1 MKQLLVRKGKIIV
14 EDVPMHVPNLNNVL
28 VKVAYSCISPGTEMT
43 TVKGSGEPLYKRL
56 IKKPEYLKKAYDLI
70 KQKGLVQAK
79 SVLKGKV
86 DAAYPIG
93 YSASGIVVAVGK
105 NVTGFVPG
113 DKVAC
118 AGAGH
123 ANHAEYIDVPVNL
136 VVRLS
141 DAIDLA
147 EASTVTLG
155 AIALQGVRRT
165 NPTLGER
172 IVVFGLGILGQLTVQ
187 LLKNNGCY
195 VIGVDVNA
203 HRVNMA
209 LKNGM
214 DIGINAN
221 EDETIERVLKHS
233 DNFGADAVIITAAAS
248 GDSIIDQAMKMC
260 RKKGRVVLVGS
271 VSLAFSREDFYKKE
285 IDFLIST
292 SYGPGRYDDTYEDE
306 GIDYPFAYVRWT
318 ENRNMEEYLR
328 LLQQRRILISDYIN
342 GSYTINNAPEVYE
355 NLVQGKLKDM
365 LIILAYPFAEL
376 HAKVDTTIKIAGSN
390 NRLGKVNVAV
400 IGAGGFAQST
410 HLPNLNHLSSDF
422 SIHTILNRNGSNAV
436 TVAKQFGAK
445 FATTNYSEVL
455 SNDEVSLVLICTRHD
470 LHAGMTI
477 EALRSG
483 KHVFVEKPLA
493 INEEELLQIQEFY
506 NSNVVNKPL
515 LMTGFNRRFSEAA
528 TKIKKIIE
536 KSTTP
541 LIINY
546 RMNAGFIAPEFW
558 VHRKEG
564 GGRNIGEACHIYDLF
579 NFLIGDRCESVVASA
594 IDPIGKQW
602 NRNDNFVVILK
613 YANGSV
619 CTLTYTSMG
628 DNFVPKEICD
638 IYFDGQIIQMNNFN
652 EFIHYGTKGKKL
664 TSCKGKGHLEELEV
678 LRDALI
684 NNKKWPISLKDQLSA
699 TRISFE
705 VENQILNCL

>member
-1 MKQLLVRKGKIIV
+1 MKQLLVKKGKIIV
-14 EDVPMHVPNLNNVL
+14 EQVPTPVVDPNHVL

-56 IKKPEYLKKAYDLI
+56 IKKPEYLKKVYDLI
-70 KQKGLVQAK
+70 KEKGLVQAK
-79 SVLKGKV
+79 SLLKGKV
-86 DAAYPIG
+86 EAAYPIG
-93 YSASGIVVAVGK
+93 YSASGIVVAVGQ
-105 NVTGFVPG
+105 NVTGFLPG

-136 VVRLS
+136 VVKLS
-141 DAIDLA
+141 DAIDLS

-165 NPTLGER
+165 NPTIGER

-187 LLKNNGCY
+187 LLKNNGST
-195 VIGVDVNA
+195 VIGIDVDQ

-214 DIGINAN
+214 DIGINAIEN
-221 EDETIERVLKHS
+221 ESIERVLKHT

-292 SYGPGRYDDTYEDE
+292 SYGPGRYDDTYEEE

-328 LLQQRRILISDYIN
+328 LVQQKRILISDYVN
-342 GSYTINNAPEVYE
+342 GSFTVNDAPEVYE
-355 NLVQGKLKDM
+355 NLVQGKLRDM
-365 LIILAYPFAEL
+365 LIILAYPFANEQS
-376 HAKVDTTIKIAGSN
+376 KEGTTIQIAGSYN
-390 NRLGKVNVAV
+390 QSGIINVAL

-410 HLPNLNHLSSDF
+410 HLPNINHLSSDF

-445 FATTNYSEVL
+445 NATTNYREVL
-455 SNDEVSLVLICTRHD
+455 NDEEVCLVLICTRHD
-470 LHAGMTI
+470 LHANMTI

-493 INEEELLQIQEFY
+493 MNEEELREIEVFY
-506 NSNVVNKPL
+506 HSNVTNKPL
-515 LMTGFNRRFSEAA
+515 LMTGFNRRFSDAA
-528 TKIKKIIE
+528 VKMKKIIE
-536 KSTTP
+536 SSTTP

-546 RMNAGFIAPEFW
+546 RMNAGFIPPEFW
-558 VHRKEG
+558 VHGREG

-579 NFLIGDRCESVVASA
+579 NFLTGHRCESVVATA
-594 IDPIGKQW
+594 IDPTGKQW
-602 NRNDNFVVILK
+602 NRNDNFVAVLK
-613 YANGSV
+613 YENGSI

-628 DNFVPKEICD
+628 DKSVPKETCD
-638 IYFDGQIIQMNNFN
+638 IYFDGQIIQMNNFK
-652 EFIHYGTKGKKL
+652 EFIHYGAKGKKL
-664 TSCKGKGHLEELEV
+664 TSCNSKGHLEELEA

-684 NNKKWPISLKDQLSA
+684 KNMQWPISLEDQLSA

-705 VENQILNCL
+705 VENQIFNR

>member
-1 MKQLLVRKGKIIV
+1 MKQLLVKKGKIII
-14 EDVPMHVPNLNNVL
+14 EQVPTPIVDPNHVL

-43 TVKGSGEPLYKRL
+43 TVKGSGESIYKRL

-70 KQKGLVQAK
+70 KEKGLVQAK
-79 SVLKGKV
+79 SLLKGKV
-86 DAAYPIG
+86 EAAYPIG
-93 YSASGIVVAVGK
+93 YSASGIVVAVGQ
-105 NVTGFVPG
+105 NVTGFLLG

-118 AGAGH
+118 AGANH

-136 VVRLS
+136 VVKLS

-155 AIALQGVRRT
+155 AIALQGVRRI
-165 NPTLGER
+165 NPTIGER

-187 LLKNNGCY
+187 LLKNNGCT
-195 VIGVDVNA
+195 VIGIDVDQ

-214 DIGINAN
+214 DIGINAIEN
-221 EDETIERVLKHS
+221 EAIERVFKNT

-292 SYGPGRYDDTYEDE
+292 SYGPGRYDDTYEEE

-328 LLQQRRILISDYIN
+328 QVQQKRILISDYVN
-342 GSYTINNAPEVYE
+342 GNFTVNDAPEVYD

-365 LIILAYPFAEL
+365 LIILAYPFEDEQP
-376 HAKVDTTIKIAGSN
+376 KEDTMIQIAGSYN
-390 NRLGKVNVAV
+390 QSGIINVAV

-410 HLPNLNHLSSDF
+410 HLPNINHLSSGF

-445 FATTNYSEVL
+445 NATTNYREVL
-455 SNDEVSLVLICTRHD
+455 SDEEVGLVLICTRHD
-470 LHAGMTI
+470 LHTNMTI

-493 INEEELLQIQEFY
+493 LNEEELREIEAFY
-506 NSNVVNKPL
+506 HSNFSNKPL
-515 LMTGFNRRFSEAA
+515 LMTGFNRRFSDAA
-528 TKIKKIIE
+528 VKMKKIIE
-536 KSTTP
+536 SSTTP

-546 RMNAGFIAPEFW
+546 RMNAGFIPPEFW
-558 VHRKEG
+558 VHGREG

-579 NFLIGDRCESVVASA
+579 NFLIGHRCESVMATA
-594 IDPIGKQW
+594 IDPTGKQW
-602 NRNDNFVVILK
+602 NRNDNFVAVLK
-613 YANGSV
+613 YKNGSI

-628 DNFVPKEICD
+628 DKSVPKETCD
-638 IYFDGQIIQMNNFN
+638 IYFDGQIIEMNNFK
-652 EFIHYGTKGKKL
+652 EFIHYGAKGKKR
-664 TSCKGKGHLEELEV
+664 TSCNSKGHLEELKA
-678 LRDALI
+678 LRDALT
-684 NNKKWPISLKDQLSA
+684 KDMQWPISLEDQLSA

-705 VENQILNCL
+705 VENQIFNR

>member
-1 MKQLLVRKGKIIV
+1 MKQLLVKKGKIIV
-14 EDVPMHVPNLNNVL
+14 EQVPMPVVDPNHIL

-56 IKKPEYLKKAYDLI
+56 IKKPEYLKKVYDLI
-70 KQKGLVQAK
+70 KEKGLVHAK
-79 SVLKGKV
+79 NMLRGKV
-86 DAAYPIG
+86 EAAYPIG
-93 YSASGIVVAVGK
+93 YSASGIVVAVGQ
-105 NVTGFVPG
+105 NVTGFLPG

-123 ANHAEYIDVPVNL
+123 ANHAEFIDVPVNL
-136 VVRLS
+136 VVKLS

-155 AIALQGVRRT
+155 AIALQGVRRA
-165 NPTLGER
+165 NPTIGER

-187 LLKNNGCY
+187 LLKNNGCA
-195 VIGVDVNA
+195 VIGIDIDQ
-203 HRVNMA
+203 HRINIA

-214 DIGINAN
+214 DIGINAIEN
-221 EDETIERVLKHS
+221 ESIERVLKHT
-233 DNFGADAVIITAAAS
+233 DNIGADAVIITAAAS

-292 SYGPGRYDDTYEDE
+292 SYGPGRYDDTYEEE

-328 LLQQRRILISDYIN
+328 LLQQKRILISDHVN
-342 GSYTINNAPEVYE
+342 GNFTVNDAPEVYE

-365 LIILAYPFAEL
+365 LIILAYPFANEQP
-376 HAKVDTTIKIAGSN
+376 KEETTFQIPGSYSQS
-390 NRLGKVNVAV
+390 GIINVAV

-410 HLPNLNHLSSDF
+410 HLPNLNQLSSDF
-422 SIHTILNRNGSNAV
+422 SIHTILNRKGSNAV

-445 FATTNYSEVL
+445 NATTNYREVL
-455 SNDEVSLVLICTRHD
+455 NDEEVGLVLICTRHD
-470 LHAGMTI
+470 LHANMTI

-493 INEEELLQIQEFY
+493 MNEEELREIEAFY
-506 NSNVVNKPL
+506 HSNVAIKPL
-515 LMTGFNRRFSEAA
+515 LMTGFNRRFSDAA
-528 TKIKKIIE
+528 IKMKKIIE
-536 KSTTP
+536 RSTTP

-546 RMNAGFIAPEFW
+546 RMNAGFIPPEFW
-558 VHRKEG
+558 VHGIEG

-579 NFLIGDRCESVVASA
+579 NFLTGHRCELVVATA
-594 IDPIGKQW
+594 IDPAGKQW
-602 NRNDNFVVILK
+602 NRNDNFVAVLK
-613 YANGSV
+613 YENGSI

-628 DNFVPKEICD
+628 EKSVPKETCD
-638 IYFDGQIIQMNNFN
+638 LYFDGQIIQMNNFK
-652 EFIHYGTKGKKL
+652 EFIHYGAKGKK
-664 TSCKGKGHLEELEV
+664 TTICNSKGHLEELEV
-678 LRDALI
+678 LRNALTK
-684 NNKKWPISLKDQLSA
+684 NMQWPISLEDQLSA

-705 VENQILNCL
+705 VENQIFNR

>member
-1 MKQLLVRKGKIIV
+1 MKQLLVKKGKIIV
-14 EDVPMHVPNLNNVL
+14 EQVPMPVVDPNHVL
-28 VKVAYSCISPGTEMT
+28 VKVAFSCISPGTEMT

-56 IKKPEYLKKAYDLI
+56 IKKPEYLKKVYDLI
-70 KQKGLVQAK
+70 KEKGLVQAK
-79 SVLKGKV
+79 SLLKGKV

-93 YSASGIVVAVGK
+93 YSASGIVVAVGE
-105 NVTGFVPG
+105 NVNGIVPG

-136 VVRLS
+136 VVKLS

-165 NPTLGER
+165 NPTIGER

-187 LLKNNGCY
+187 LLKNNGCV
-195 VIGVDVNA
+195 VIGIDVDKQ
-203 HRVNMA
+203 RVDMA

-214 DIGINAN
+214 DIGINAIQ
-221 EDETIERVLKHS
+221 EESIERVLKHT
-233 DNFGADAVIITAAAS
+233 DNFGADAVIITAAAA
-248 GDSIIDQAMKMC
+248 GDNIIDQAMKMC

-271 VSLAFSREDFYKKE
+271 VSLAFSRADFYKKE

-328 LLQQRRILISDYIN
+328 LIKQKRIVLSDYTN
-342 GSYTINNAPEVYE
+342 GSFTVNDAPEVYE
-355 NLVQGKLKDM
+355 SLVQGRLKDM
-365 LIILAYPFAEL
+365 LIILAYPSTDSKSNEG
-376 HAKVDTTIKIAGSN
+376 TTIQIAGGYDKSK
-390 NRLGKVNVAV
+390 LVNVAV

-410 HLPNLNHLSSDF
+410 HLPNINHLSSDF
-422 SIHTILNRNGSNAV
+422 FIHTILNRNGSNAIS
-436 TVAKQFGAK
+436 VAKQFGAK
-445 FATTNYSEVL
+445 NATTNYGEVL
-455 SNDEVSLVLICTRHD
+455 NDAEIGLVVICTRHD
-470 LHAGMTI
+470 LHASMTI
-477 EALRSG
+477 EALRAG

-493 INEEELLQIQEFY
+493 MSEEELLQIEEFY
-506 NSNVVNKPL
+506 HSNVVNKPL
-515 LMTGFNRRFSEAA
+515 LLTGFNRRFSEAA
-528 TKIKKIIE
+528 VQMKKIIE
-536 KSTTP
+536 RSTTP

-558 VHRKEG
+558 VHGKEG

-579 NFLIGDRCESVVASA
+579 NFLTGDRCESIMASA
-594 IDPIGKQW
+594 IDPKGKQW
-602 NRNDNFVVILK
+602 NRNDNFIVVLK
-613 YANGSV
+613 YANGSI

-628 DNFVPKEICD
+628 DKSVPKETCD
-638 IYFDGQIIQMNNFN
+638 IYFDGQIIQMNNFK
-652 EFIHYGTKGKKL
+652 ELTYYGAKGKKL
-664 TSCKGKGHLEELEV
+664 ISCKGKGHLEELEA
-678 LRDALI
+678 LRDALT
-684 NNKKWPISLKDQLSA
+684 KEKQWPISLEEQFSA

-705 VENQILNCL
+705 VENQIFNR

>member
-1 MKQLLVRKGKIIV
+1 MKQLLVKKGKIIV
-14 EDVPMHVPNLNNVL
+14 EQVPTPVVDPNHVL

-56 IKKPEYLKKAYDLI
+56 IKKPEYLKKVYDLI
-70 KQKGLVQAK
+70 KEKGLVQAK
-79 SVLKGKV
+79 SLLKGKV
-86 DAAYPIG
+86 EEAYPIG
-93 YSASGIVVAVGK
+93 YSASGIVVAVGQ
-105 NVTGFVPG
+105 NVTGFLPG

-136 VVRLS
+136 VVKLS
-141 DAIDLA
+141 DSIDLA

-165 NPTLGER
+165 NPTIGER

-187 LLKNNGCY
+187 LLKNNGCT
-195 VIGVDVNA
+195 VIGIDVDQ

-214 DIGINAN
+214 DIGINAIEN
-221 EDETIERVLKHS
+221 ESIERVLKLT

-271 VSLAFSREDFYKKE
+271 VSLALSREDFYKKE

-292 SYGPGRYDDTYEDE
+292 SYGPGRYDDTYEEE

-328 LLQQRRILISDYIN
+328 LVQQKRILISDYVN
-342 GSYTINNAPEVYE
+342 GNFTVNDAPEVYE

-365 LIILAYPFAEL
+365 LIILAYPFANEQP
-376 HAKVDTTIKIAGSN
+376 KEETTIQIAGSYN
-390 NRLGKVNVAV
+390 QSGIINIAV
-400 IGAGGFAQST
+400 IGAGGFAKST
-410 HLPNLNHLSSDF
+410 HLPNINHLFSDF

-436 TVAKQFGAK
+436 IVAKQFGAK
-445 FATTNYSEVL
+445 NATTNYREVL
-455 SNDEVSLVLICTRHD
+455 NDEEVGLVLICTRHD
-470 LHAGMTI
+470 LHANMTI

-493 INEEELLQIQEFY
+493 INDEELREIEAFY
-506 NSNVVNKPL
+506 HSNVTNKPL

-528 TKIKKIIE
+528 VKMKKIIE
-536 KSTTP
+536 RSTTP

-558 VHRKEG
+558 VHRQEG

-579 NFLIGDRCESVVASA
+579 NFLTGDRCESIVATA
-594 IDPIGKQW
+594 IDPTGKQW
-602 NRNDNFVVILK
+602 NRNDNFVAVLK
-613 YANGSV
+613 YQNGSV

-628 DNFVPKEICD
+628 DKSVPKEICD
-638 IYFDGQIIQMNNFN
+638 IYFDGQILEMKDFK
-652 EFIHYGTKGKKL
+652 EVIHYSSKRVKIL
-664 TSCKGKGHLEELEV
+664 PCNGKGHLQELEA
-678 LRDALI
+678 LRDTLVLG
-684 NNKKWPISLKDQLSA
+684 KEWPISLEEQFSA

-705 VENQILNCL
+705 VENKIFNR

>member
-1 MKQLLVRKGKIIV
+1 MKQLLVKKGKIIV
-14 EDVPMHVPNLNNVL
+14 EQVPTPVVDPNHVL

-56 IKKPEYLKKAYDLI
+56 IRKPEYLKKVYDLI
-70 KQKGLVQAK
+70 KEKGLVQAK
-79 SVLKGKV
+79 SLLKGKV
-86 DAAYPIG
+86 EAAYPIG
-93 YSASGIVVAVGK
+93 YSASGIVVAVGQ
-105 NVTGFVPG
+105 NVTGFLPG

-136 VVRLS
+136 VVKLS
-141 DAIDLA
+141 DSIDLA

-165 NPTLGER
+165 NPTIGER

-187 LLKNNGCY
+187 LLKNNGCT
-195 VIGVDVNA
+195 VIGIDVDQ

-214 DIGINAN
+214 DIGINAIEN
-221 EDETIERVLKHS
+221 ESIERVLKHT

-292 SYGPGRYDDTYEDE
+292 SYGPGRYDDTYEEE

-328 LLQQRRILISDYIN
+328 LVQQKRILISDYVN
-342 GSYTINNAPEVYE
+342 GNFTVNDAPEVYE

-365 LIILAYPFAEL
+365 LIILAYPFANEQP
-376 HAKVDTTIKIAGSN
+376 KEETTIQIVGSYN
-390 NRLGKVNVAV
+390 QSGIINVAV

-410 HLPNLNHLSSDF
+410 HLPNINHLSSDF
-422 SIHTILNRNGSNAV
+422 SIYTILNRNGSNAV

-445 FATTNYSEVL
+445 NATTNYREVL
-455 SNDEVSLVLICTRHD
+455 NDQEVGLVLICTRHD
-470 LHAGMTI
+470 LHANMTI

-493 INEEELLQIQEFY
+493 MNEEELREIEAFY
-506 NSNVVNKPL
+506 HSNVTNKPL
-515 LMTGFNRRFSEAA
+515 LMTGFNRRFSDAA
-528 TKIKKIIE
+528 VKMKKIIE
-536 KSTTP
+536 SSTTP

-546 RMNAGFIAPEFW
+546 RMNAGFIPPEFW
-558 VHRKEG
+558 VHGKEG

-579 NFLIGDRCESVVASA
+579 NFLTGHRCESVVATA
-594 IDPIGKQW
+594 IDPTGKQW
-602 NRNDNFVVILK
+602 NRNDNFVAVLK
-613 YANGSV
+613 YENGSI

-628 DNFVPKEICD
+628 DKSVPKETCD
-638 IYFDGQIIQMNNFN
+638 IYFDGQIIQMNNFK
-652 EFIHYGTKGKKL
+652 EFIHYSAKGKKL
-664 TSCKGKGHLEELEV
+664 TSCNSKGHLEELEA
-678 LRDALI
+678 LRDALTK
-684 NNKKWPISLKDQLSA
+684 NMQWPISLEDQLSA

-705 VENQILNCL
+705 VENQIFNR